1 MKTNKSRWKLRFS
14 YLKLDHNSA
23 QWMPKLL
30 NIDDQN
36 HAGLTSQSLRATIG
50 PLQGNRPLFHFV
62 IGISGIFSRSLDIF
76 SHLHSTFARLYNA
89 AASPA
94 SRLRSAGSL
103 AIMRRFLGFLSFF
116 ESSTTLKVNEQPS
129 IGRSQTLSWCC
140 TWSIWRINWSTGFG
154 CTYRCC
160 RYCKLVDCSGA
171 GGVFWA
177 AQYSDMLRWWGED
190 ADLYESKLFRYIQ
203 VCT

>member
-1 MKTNKSRWKLRFS
+1 MKITFFLPQTWSQLRS
-14 YLKLDHNSA
+14 MNAKAAEHRRSEPCGLDVTISA
-23 QWMPKLL
+23 RYDWSVARQSTSFPFRHWNLR
-30 NIDDQN
+30 N
-36 HAGLTSQSLRATIG
+36 LT
-50 PLQGNRPLFHFV
+50 LQTCLSIARYFF
-62 IGISGIFSRSLDIF
+62 
-76 SHLHSTFARLYNA
+76 HLHSTFARLYNA